1 MMHETEYAY
10 AVARVRVNE
19 LTLLSAADVDQL
31 IAAENYNQVMRRLA
45 DSGWGDIEGTQDYS
59 KYLEQYR
66 AKAWTLL
73 EEIIGDVHELDML
86 VIRNDMQ
93 NLKAALKCI
102 ISQHNPKELLV
113 SPTVYD
119 TENILKAVDER
130 MFESLP
136 ECMSDVASEA
146 YDILTRTRNGQL
158 ADAILDKRTLEIIK
172 KLGDESGSEM
182 LAQLAEYM
190 CVTANIKTALR
201 CSNTG
206 KNKEFIQNSVCEC
219 KTLEKQSLV
228 VASLEGRSALMD
240 YISKTKYSEAVD
252 MLDISTSAFE
262 KWCDDL
268 IMQCIMP
275 AKYKP
280 FGLEPLVSYYLAK
293 DAEIKTVRIILSAKL
308 NHLPAEIIRERVR
321 ALYV

>member
-10 AVARVRVNE
+10 AVARVRANE
-19 LTLLSAADVDQL
+19 LTLLSAADIEQL

-45 DSGWGDIEGTQDYS
+45 DSGWGDIEGVTDYS

-66 AKAWTLL
+66 AKSWELL

-102 ISQHNPKELLV
+102 ISKHDPKTLLV

-119 TENILKAVDER
+119 TEAIVKSVEER

-136 ECMSDVASEA
+136 ECMRDVAYEA
-146 YDILTRTRNGQL
+146 YDILARTGNGQL
-158 ADAILDKRTLEIIK
+158 ADAVLDTRTLELIK

-219 KTLEKQSLV
+219 KTLNKHSLV
-228 VASLEGRSALMD
+228 VASLEGRAALMD
-240 YISKTKYSEAVD
+240 YLSKTKYSDAVD

-280 FGLEPLVSYYLAK
+280 FGLEPLVAYYLAK
-293 DAEIKTVRIILSAKL
+293 DAEIKTVRIVLSAKL

-321 ALYV
+321 TLYV